1 MALINFSYTEQDLP
15 TSDFELIPAGHY
27 TAQIIKSDIKD
38 NANGSG
44 NRLSLTFQVLEG
56 DKTGRLV
63 FQDLTLQNSNPTAEQ
78 IGRQQLAQLCH
89 AVRISHLAES
99 TELHNIPLKVRVAI
113 REDKTGNYPP
123 RNEIKAFAPVDQST
137 SGFAK
142 PINTPAQTQ
151 AALSGHAAASTAT
164 PGAAPW
170 ARR

>member
-15 TSDFELIPAGHY
+15 SNDFEVIPAGHY

-44 NRLSLTFQVLEG
+44 NRLSLTFQILEG

-63 FQDLTLQNSNPTAEQ
+63 FQDLTLQNRNPQAEQ

-89 AVRISHLAES
+89 AVGISHVSES
-99 TELHNIPLKVRVAI
+99 TELHNKPMRVRVAI
-113 REDKTGNYPP
+113 REDKTGQYAP
-123 RNEIKAFAPVDQST
+123 RNEIKAFSSLGQQT
-137 SGFAK
+137 QGFPK
-142 PINTPAQTQ
+142 VINTPAQAQ
-151 AALSGHAAASTAT
+151 ATVGHAPAGAATGN
-164 PGAAPW
+164 GAAPW